1 MAKEEQQKLQE
12 QQLVF
17 HDASEEADWDAP
29 ASPTEVASEDMA
41 RENEEPTLLPPE
53 EPPTVIPE
61 KEKEGSVVPEKV
73 APEKEVAPEKGTA
86 MEEVAPEK
94 EAPTAEI
101 KAEIKTEKEDPC
113 SKFPVEP
120 VHSSDAASDLEP
132 TKAGPGISFLNES
145 FVTCVFYLHVC
156 NMCACR
162 PLRRRPSQG
171 GRKKWPWRKPRS
183 GWRQRRKHGLKLPH
197 HRSKPFLNPKELVRR
212 LLPSV
217 LWRMIRPPKTARV

>member
-1 MAKEEQQKLQE
+1 MAKEEQQKLLE

-17 HDASEEADWDAP
+17 HDASEEANWDAP
-29 ASPTEVASEDMA
+29 ASPTEVASEDMD

-61 KEKEGSVVPEKV
+61 KEKEGSAVVPEKV
-73 APEKEVAPEKGTA
+73 APEKVDEVMEK
-86 MEEVAPEK
+86 VAPEK

-120 VHSSDAASDLEP
+120 VHSSDAASDLEA

-145 FVTCVFYLHVC
+145 FVTCVFYLHFC

-197 HRSKPFLNPKELVRR
+197 HRSKPFLHPRELVRK

-217 LWRMIRPPKTARV
+217 LWRMIRRPKTTRV

>member
-1 MAKEEQQKLQE
+1 MAKEEQQKLLE

-73 APEKEVAPEKGTA
+73 APEKVDEVMEK
-86 MEEVAPEK
+86 VAPEK

-120 VHSSDAASDLEP
+120 VHSSDAASDLEA
-132 TKAGPGISFLNES
+132 TKAGPGISFLNEK
-145 FVTCVFYLHVC
+145 FCHLC
-156 NMCACR
+156 
-162 PLRRRPSQG
+162 
-171 GRKKWPWRKPRS
+171 
-183 GWRQRRKHGLKLPH
+183 
-197 HRSKPFLNPKELVRR
+197 FLFAFL
-212 LLPSV
+212 
-217 LWRMIRPPKTARV
+217 